1 MRHGNHGVDQVV
13 PASELP
19 LVTVESAE
27 LCVQLVDP
35 TRTKTGGTG
44 TCNHRKIWWGGAKPL
59 FAILGIECDIHVIA
73 NVIRS
78 KEQITSD
85 FLLGQA
91 DVSQLVVHHRACA
104 VTVEAV
110 VDELLGTVLQSGLS
124 VIQFGGFFVGVLFVK
139 DKDRKAN

>member
-19 LVTVESAE
+19 LVTVESAQIG
-27 LCVQLVDP
+27 VQIVDP

-59 FAILGIECDIHVIA
+59 LAILGLECDIHVIV

-78 KEQITSD
+78 EEQRTSD

-91 DVSQLVVHHRACA
+91 DVSQLVVHHHASSETA
-104 VTVEAV
+104 DAV
-110 VDELLGTVLQSGLS
+110 V
-124 VIQFGGFFVGVLFVK
+124 
-139 DKDRKAN
+139 

>member
-1 MRHGNHGVDQVV
+1 MHHGNHGEHQLRYDI
-13 PASELP
+13 ELP
-19 LVTVESAE
+19 LVTVESAQIG
-27 LCVQLVDP
+27 VQIVDP
-35 TRTKTGGTG
+35 TRTKTGVTG

-104 VTVEAV
+104 VTVE
-110 VDELLGTVLQSGLS
+110 EIGTASRRERGWVAGSG
-124 VIQFGGFFVGVLFVK
+124 GWE
-139 DKDRKAN
+139 